1 MDRIQLVQR
10 LRTHGREFVHEFL
23 PVDANTELAALV
35 DGRRQ
40 EVDADA
46 YRIFM
51 SIRALLQQHGM
62 PGCESDCEAG
72 KVMALFNRNPA

>member
-23 PVDANTELAALV
+23 PMDADAELAELIV
-35 DGRRQ
+35 GHRH

-51 SIRALLQQHGM
+51 SIRALLQKHGM
-62 PGCESDCEAG
+62 PGCASDCEAG